1 MSSTP
6 SGAASAR
13 KKERRGLPSQVRM
26 RHDNH
31 FVEELTTRSEPAVG
45 RMIALS
51 EIEPDPRQPR
61 EAMGDLEEIVASVRE
76 KGVLEPILVRRRP
89 EDDDRDPTAGKEDPS
104 RPATSAGYRI
114 ISGERRFRAAL
125 EAGLVEIPAIE
136 LDVNEREALEIA
148 LIENLQRKD
157 LTPFEEAEGY
167 RALAETH
174 GYTHEQIAKSVGKS
188 RVAVTESLAL
198 LQMPPRVRAAVQ
210 ALGLQAKS
218 LLLEV
223 LKADDEDEMIRL
235 LERVSAYG
243 LNRDDLR
250 REVKKSSARRKP
262 ARRKPY
268 VFKFRAPDKRYSL
281 SLSFRQSVVDEDD
294 LIAAL
299 EQILAELRDQMAQE
313 R

>member
-1 MSSTP
+1 
-6 SGAASAR
+6 
-13 KKERRGLPSQVRM
+13 M

-31 FVEELTTRSEPAVG
+31 FVEELAARSEPAVG

-51 EIEPDPRQPR
+51 EVEPDPKQPR
-61 EAMGDLEEIVASVRE
+61 QAMGDLDEIVSSVRE
-76 KGVLEPILVRRRP
+76 KGILEPILVRRRP
-89 EDDDRDPTAGKEDPS
+89 KDDGDPAAESQEASQTAGG
-104 RPATSAGYRI
+104 ATYRI

-136 LDVNEREALEIA
+136 LDVTEQEALEIA

-167 RALAETH
+167 RALAEIH
-174 GYTHEQIAKSVGKS
+174 EHTHEQIAKSVGKS
-188 RVAVTESLAL
+188 RVAVTESLGL
-198 LQMPPRVRAAVQ
+198 LQMPPRVRSAVQ
-210 ALGLQAKS
+210 ALGIQAKS

-250 REVKKSSARRKP
+250 REVKQSSSRKKP

-281 SLSFRQSVVDEDD
+281 SLSFRQALVDESD
-294 LIAAL
+294 LIEAL
-299 EQILAELRDQMAQE
+299 EHILAELREQKASAG
-313 R
+313 